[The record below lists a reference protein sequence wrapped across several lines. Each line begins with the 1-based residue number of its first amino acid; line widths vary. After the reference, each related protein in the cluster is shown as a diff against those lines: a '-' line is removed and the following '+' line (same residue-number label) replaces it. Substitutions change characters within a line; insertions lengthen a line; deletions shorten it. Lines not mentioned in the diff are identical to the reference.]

1 MFSAAAASF
10 YYFVLWAL
18 SIMGRA
24 IPRVS
29 SLSWWPDMDTGAD
42 TDVYE
47 TKEEEARTRTNLD
60 VEFVRPD
67 VCGREFL
74 K

>member
-1 MFSAAAASF
+1 
-10 YYFVLWAL
+10 
-18 SIMGRA
+18 MGRA

-42 TDVYE
+42 KDVYE